1 VVESLNL
8 IDIKNKKFKKPKMK
22 FNSLSGNGTIT
33 PQSSANENKLNTIS
47 SQEGKPKIKFYRF
60 YIIFLTV

>member
-1 VVESLNL
+1 
-8 IDIKNKKFKKPKMK
+8 MK

-47 SQEGKPKIKFYRF
+47 SQEGKPKIKFYQSQ
-60 YIIFLTV
+60 